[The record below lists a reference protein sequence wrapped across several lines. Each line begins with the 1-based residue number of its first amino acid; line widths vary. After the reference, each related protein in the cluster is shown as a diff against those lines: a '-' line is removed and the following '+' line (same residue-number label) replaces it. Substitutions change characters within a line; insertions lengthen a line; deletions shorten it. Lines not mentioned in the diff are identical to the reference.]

1 MPEYLPERYQRPQD
15 EGQQETNEIIS
26 EIEDELNRE
35 YGIAANDMKKKAL
48 EYLLFFL
55 EADKKKRKELEIGT
69 IDKKEYRDWRFSK
82 MMTGKRWFE
91 FLDVLSTDLSNTNII
106 ADSIIYGYMPEAYAV
121 GINFSTYNIETSGL
135 IDTSFTLY
143 SKQTVERIIR
153 DKPDMIPKP
162 TVDIPKDKRWNKEK
176 LNSAVTQGILQ
187 GESIPEIAERVS
199 EVATMTEN
207 QAVRTARTMITNA
220 ENGGRN
226 DGFKR
231 AESMGVDLTIEW
243 SATLDHRTRMSH
255 RQLDGQRKKVD
266 EYFEI
271 DGIKLKYP
279 ADLGGKD
286 YKVPASEIWNCR
298 CTMLAW
304 VKDFES
310 DKVTYSPKLKG
321 VSYEDWKKAKTTDPN
336 YKAEMR
342 IKPDRRQFDEYTSL
356 NIKGMPKTFKGFQNM
371 KYNQPDKWAAMK
383 KAARKARRERR
394 NGV

>member
-1 MPEYLPERYQRPQD
+1 MPPYLPERYQRPQD
-15 EGQQETNEIIS
+15 EGQQGTNEIIS
-26 EIEDELNRE
+26 ELEDELDRE
-35 YGIAANDMKKKAL
+35 YSIAAKDMKKRAL
-48 EYLLFFL
+48 EYLVLFL
-55 EADKKKRKELEIGT
+55 ELDKKKRKELDDEKIS
-69 IDKKEYRDWRFSK
+69 KKDFQDWRFSH
-82 MMTGKRWFE
+82 MMTGKRWVE
-91 FLDVLSTDLSNTNII
+91 FLDILSTDLTNTNII
-106 ADSIIYGYMPEAYAV
+106 ADSIIYEHMPEAYAV
-121 GINFSTYNIETSGL
+121 GMNFATYNVETGGL

-143 SKQTVERIIR
+143 DKQTVERIIR

-162 TVDIPKDKRWNKEK
+162 IVDIPRDKQWNERQ
-176 LNSAVTQGILQ
+176 LHSAVTQGILQ

-199 EVATMTEN
+199 QVANMTEN

-226 DGFKR
+226 DGYKR
-231 AESMGVDLTIEW
+231 AENMGVDLTIEW

-266 EYFEI
+266 EYFHV
-271 DGIKLKYP
+271 DGVKLKYP

-304 VKDFES
+304 VKGFEG
-310 DKVTYSPKLKG
+310 DLVTSSPKLKD
-321 VSYEDWKKAKTTDPN
+321 VPYEQWKSAKTDDPY

-342 IKPDRRQFDEYTSL
+342 IKSDIRQFDEYKSL
-356 NIKGMPKTFKGFQNM
+356 KIKGLPRSFKAFQDM
-371 KYNQPDKWAAMK
+371 KYNDPEKWTAMK
-383 KAARKARRERR
+383 KAARQARKEAK